1 MAERHSTRTPGVA
14 ARIAPSWLAAIGLA
28 LSVTSMWPPHMLAP
42 AGVGRRLA
50 LNLPVGILV
59 GLAVAAMA
67 MLLAVVS
74 VLLRASRQKD
84 PDEFIPQPSRRPR
97 RSAAAFLVLL
107 LLPIFAIAGSVAVLR
122 LIDATSLGPA
132 SWLGLPWTEPTD
144 TPARDTID
152 VPIFDFALTLSLGT
166 VTVVVTAFALLVIV
180 LHQPWTIAAEWLS
193 RSRERKNSNL
203 VAGLTSA
210 MSTGIRELE
219 IGGDPRSAVIACYR
233 RCEIAL
239 ASHRRGRYASE
250 TQREFVY
257 GALAALR
264 LPALA
269 IRSLLQVFEKARFSE
284 LPVTPSDRSA
294 ALSALGEIRSAL
306 ERRPDDGSRS

>member
-1 MAERHSTRTPGVA
+1 
-14 ARIAPSWLAAIGLA
+14 
-28 LSVTSMWPPHMLAP
+28 
-42 AGVGRRLA
+42 
-50 LNLPVGILV
+50 
-59 GLAVAAMA
+59 
-67 MLLAVVS
+67 
-74 VLLRASRQKD
+74 
-84 PDEFIPQPSRRPR
+84 
-97 RSAAAFLVLL
+97 
-107 LLPIFAIAGSVAVLR
+107 
-122 LIDATSLGPA
+122 
-132 SWLGLPWTEPTD
+132 
-144 TPARDTID
+144 
-152 VPIFDFALTLSLGT
+152 
-166 VTVVVTAFALLVIV
+166 
-180 LHQPWTIAAEWLS
+180 
-193 RSRERKNSNL
+193 
-203 VAGLTSA
+203 

-219 IGGDPRSAVIACYR
+219 IGDDPRSAVIACYR